1 MARMKDLTGKKY
13 GKLTVMYQ
21 SKNHISKNGN
31 KRIVWHCKCDC
42 GNEIDVMALN
52 LTRGH
57 TTSCGCARLDGRKR
71 ISRDITG
78 QRFGHL
84 VGIKKIE
91 SKNGQTRWLF
101 HCDCGNNVECYL
113 SNVTTGKTNSCG
125 KKCGLKPHTYDN
137 VKKKGL
143 RTNLI
148 GQRFGRLLV
157 VEKMNDKNGWTQ
169 FRCKCDCGNEIVTSG
184 SNLKYGATQSC
195 GCLHKEAMNNLYF
208 ENLIGHR
215 FGKLVV
221 IDKSTA
227 RWNKLHWVCKCDCG
241 NETVVSTSGLKSGH
255 TQSCGCFQ
263 DEIASNKHFIDLTG
277 RKFGKL
283 TVIQRI
289 ENSKTGLVKY
299 ECQCECGNK
308 SKVVGATLVDGR
320 TQSCGCWK
328 YSKLEEDVLRY
339 FKEKNYINTIDYEC
353 QKKFEDLLG
362 VGGQLLSYDF
372 IVYKNNEPYYLIE
385 CQGKQ
390 HYEPVEHFGG
400 EKQFKIQQK
409 HDKLK
414 KEYAI
419 KLEIPLLEIP
429 YTIDKYEKISKILKD
444 IGI

>member
-1 MARMKDLTGKKY
+1 MAKLQDLTGKKY
-13 GKLTVMYQ
+13 GKLTIMYQ
-21 SKNHISKNGN
+21 SKDHISKNGS

-57 TTSCGCARLDGRKR
+57 TTSCGCARADGRKR

-84 VGIKKIE
+84 IGIKKVE

-101 HCDCGNNVECYL
+101 QCDCGNIIECYL
-113 SNVTTGKTNSCG
+113 SNVTTGKTKSCG
-125 KKCGLKPHTYDN
+125 KKCGLMPHIYDN
-137 VKKKGL
+137 IQRKGIRIDL
-143 RTNLI
+143 T
-148 GQRFGRLLV
+148 GQRFGRLFV
-157 VEKMNDKNGWTQ
+157 IEKVKDKNGWTQ
-169 FRCKCDCGNEIVTSG
+169 FRCKCDCGNEIITSG
-184 SNLKYGATQSC
+184 NNLKYGATQSC
-195 GCLHKEAMNNLYF
+195 GCLHKDAMNKIYF
-208 ENLIGHR
+208 EDLIGKR

-221 IDKSTA
+221 INKSIS

-241 NETVVSTSGLKSGH
+241 NETIVSTSGLKSGH

-263 DEIASNKHFIDLTG
+263 DEIASNTHLVDLTG
-277 RKFGKL
+277 KKFGKL
-283 TVIQRI
+283 TVIKRI
-289 ENSKTGLVKY
+289 ENSKTGLVRY

-308 SKVVGATLVDGR
+308 SNVIGATLLDGR

-328 YSKLEEDVLRY
+328 YSKLEEYVLRY
-339 FKEKNYINTIDYEC
+339 FREKNYMNNIDYEC

-362 VGGQLLSYDF
+362 VGEKMLSYDF

-390 HYEPVEHFGG
+390 HYEAVEYFGG
-400 EKQFKIQQK
+400 YEQFKRQQK

-419 KLEIPLLEIP
+419 KLGIPLLEIS
-429 YTIDKYEKISKILKD
+429 YTVDKYEEVTKILSAVR
-444 IGI
+444 I